1 MLDCTHPGHRLDEP
15 IVDADAVLNCPDF
28 ASTLAAPRPRRRA
41 PWAVLRTAALTTAA
55 VSLLLFGL
63 VRFYG
68 GPGEAPHPVMLKA
81 SASVPSISFLD
92 AGFDVSVLVHNED
105 DHPARDVRITVLGRS
120 MRHLTCQYM
129 DPPECYAEGPPRSAC
144 AQLGDLQPDEIRSV
158 LFHFM
163 AAQAGELDLPAL
175 VTAAPL
181 EGVEK
186 IPIEG
191 EVVP

>member
-15 IVDADAVLNCPDF
+15 IVDADAVLNCLDF
-28 ASTLAAPRPRRRA
+28 ASTLAGPRPAGRRA
-41 PWAVLRTAALTTAA
+41 SWAVLRTAVLTTAA

-68 GPGEAPHPVMLKA
+68 GPASAPPVMLKA
-81 SASVPSISFLD
+81 SASIPSISFLD
-92 AGFDVSVLVHNED
+92 DGFDVSVLVQNED
-105 DHPARDVRITVLGRS
+105 DHPAKDVHITVLGRS

-129 DPPECYAEGPPRSAC
+129 DPPECYAEGLPRTAC
-144 AQLGDLQPDEIRSV
+144 AQLGDLEPNEIRSV

-163 AAQAGELDLPAL
+163 AAQAGELDLTAH
-175 VTAAPL
+175 VTAANL
-181 EGVEK
+181 EGIEK